1 MFQWCWQIWDYN
13 IVVMQC
19 FCWISAGYVM
29 KAKDKDHWQK
39 LFSHFCSRAANEEEE
54 IAHKLLGEQFRV
66 SLTSGHICLNSD
78 HVNVSTAPWAY
89 PGIVVPSGWSCYS
102 HYAVDVIIFFFIQ
115 GQLALLHNLFKAAL
129 YDDDLSRVRENLRRS
144 KRMQVCHFMSAVR
157 QFWKFRHLFT
167 ARLFRL
173 N

>member
-1 MFQWCWQIWDYN
+1 MLTTMRLQRCSDAVLLLN
-13 IVVMQC
+13 
-19 FCWISAGYVM
+19 AGYVM

-39 LFSHFCSRAANEEEE
+39 LFSHFCSRAGNEEEE

-66 SLTSGHICLNSD
+66 SLSSGHICSNSE

-89 PGIVVPSGWSCYS
+89 PGIVVPSRGSCCS

-129 YDDDLSRVRENLRRS
+129 YDDDLSRVREKSRDL
-144 KRMQVCHFMSAVR
+144 
-157 QFWKFRHLFT
+157 
-167 ARLFRL
+167 
-173 N
+173 